1 VCQWSPHL
9 WVRYPGF
16 AILRK
21 KEEANMQAF
30 RAKSLSV
37 VALAVLGFALFLAA
51 AAPQPQPQAAP
62 VPVPEIVL
70 TLDPVQ
76 STVHWTVDSTL
87 HMVHGTFVLKSGRV
101 HFDPETGKA
110 GGEIVVAATSGESGS
125 SSRDARMR
133 KEILETPKYPD
144 VIFRPTQ
151 IQGKVGP
158 SGASDV
164 KLDGVFSI
172 HGADHNLTALVHAEL
187 TGDRWRGTGKFEV
200 PYVKWGI
207 KDPSNVLLK
216 VKPVVNVELEMS
228 GEVKT
233 PK

>member
-1 VCQWSPHL
+1 V
-9 WVRYPGF
+9 VTARYSGF

-30 RAKSLSV
+30 RARSLSV
-37 VALAVLGFALFLAA
+37 AALAVLALALFLAA

-62 VPVPEIVL
+62 APVSEIVL
-70 TLDPVQ
+70 TLDPAQ

-87 HMVHGTFVLKSGRV
+87 HMVHGTFVLKSGTVR
-101 HFDPETGKA
+101 FDPETGKA

-125 SSRDARMR
+125 SSRDARMH

-151 IQGKVGP
+151 VQGKVGL

-187 TGDRWRGTGKFEV
+187 TGDRWRGTSKFEV

-207 KDPSNVLLK
+207 KDPSNFLLK
-216 VKPVVNVELEMS
+216 VKPVVNVELELS
-228 GEVKT
+228 GEVKA

>member
-1 VCQWSPHL
+1 
-9 WVRYPGF
+9 
-16 AILRK
+16 
-21 KEEANMQAF
+21 MQAF
-30 RAKSLSV
+30 RARSLSV
-37 VALAVLGFALFLAA
+37 AALAVLALALFLAA
-51 AAPQPQPQAAP
+51 AAPQPQPQATPAP
-62 VPVPEIVL
+62 VSEIVL
-70 TLDPVQ
+70 TLDPAQ

-87 HMVHGTFVLKSGRV
+87 HMVHGTFVLKSGTV

-125 SSRDARMR
+125 SSRDARMH

-151 IQGKVGP
+151 VQGRVGQ

-187 TGDRWRGTGKFEV
+187 TGDRWRGTSKFEV

-207 KDPSNVLLK
+207 KDPSNFLLK

-228 GEVKT
+228 GEVKAA
-233 PK
+233 K